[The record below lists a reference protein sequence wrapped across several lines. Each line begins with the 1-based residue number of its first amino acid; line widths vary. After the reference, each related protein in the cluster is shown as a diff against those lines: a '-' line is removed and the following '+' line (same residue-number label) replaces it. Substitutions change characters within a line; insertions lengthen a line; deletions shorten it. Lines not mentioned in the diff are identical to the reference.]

1 MESFPYELVE
11 KAIEY
16 GQNLGVSY
24 IEARLVDLSINSTIL
39 KNGVP
44 ELGSIDRSLGIGV
57 RVLREGGM
65 GFSSFNNLTS
75 DSMKKAVDFAAKMAG
90 ETGWRR
96 KTKISFSEET
106 TNVAKYSSI
115 GKINKRPLEVEPR
128 EKLNMLLNLDKIIT
142 DIKTASFPFRFF
154 MSLDQ
159 TEKKF
164 ILTSEGTKIE
174 SEIDRVQLYG
184 LITAVNST
192 TGNMEQELI
201 QKGKSGGYESY
212 DYWKMEEFVENQA
225 KILSKIVTE
234 AKSAPKGKI
243 DYVVGPNII
252 GIMCH
257 ENQGHPSEADRI
269 LGREGAQAGE
279 SYLKKEML
287 GEKIGSE
294 EVTIIDDPTIEG
306 SFGYYLYDD
315 EGVKAKPRFLLKN
328 GLFKDMFHNRE
339 SAAFMNT
346 SSTSAARAIGY
357 NREPIPRMSNTFL
370 EPGDYSKE
378 ELIEDV
384 KLGALVI
391 NFTEWNIDD
400 RRYHSKYVGLE
411 AYLIEN
417 GEVKN
422 LVSRPV
428 IEVTTP
434 KLWSSIDAI
443 AKESYLDFDGVM
455 CGKGEPAQGAPVYC
469 GGTYMR
475 MRDVEVR

>member
-1 MESFPYELVE
+1 
-11 KAIEY
+11 
-16 GQNLGVSY
+16 
-24 IEARLVDLSINSTIL
+24 
-39 KNGVP
+39 
-44 ELGSIDRSLGIGV
+44 
-57 RVLREGGM
+57 
-65 GFSSFNNLTS
+65 
-75 DSMKKAVDFAAKMAG
+75 
-90 ETGWRR
+90 
-96 KTKISFSEET
+96 
-106 TNVAKYSSI
+106 
-115 GKINKRPLEVEPR
+115 
-128 EKLNMLLNLDKIIT
+128 
-142 DIKTASFPFRFF
+142 
-154 MSLDQ
+154 
-159 TEKKF
+159 
-164 ILTSEGTKIE
+164 
-174 SEIDRVQLYG
+174 
-184 LITAVNST
+184 
-192 TGNMEQELI
+192 
-201 QKGKSGGYESY
+201 
-212 DYWKMEEFVENQA
+212 
-225 KILSKIVTE
+225 
-234 AKSAPKGKI
+234 
-243 DYVVGPNII
+243 
-252 GIMCH
+252 
-257 ENQGHPSEADRI
+257 
-269 LGREGAQAGE
+269 
-279 SYLKKEML
+279 ML

-294 EVTIIDDPTIEG
+294 EVNIIDDPTIEG

-328 GLFKDMFHNRE
+328 GLFKDMYHNRE

-357 NREPIPRMSNTFL
+357 NREPIPRMANTFL

-378 ELIEDV
+378 ELIEDI